1 MFNSTEKLSKEALVK
16 ALCFLITAI
25 ALSLSELTKNL
36 AIALRIIPY
45 SL

>member
-1 MFNSTEKLSKEALVK
+1 VFNSTEKCSKKALVK
-16 ALCFLITAI
+16 ASCFLVKAI
-25 ALSLSELTKNL
+25 ALSFSELTKNL

>member
-1 MFNSTEKLSKEALVK
+1 MFNSTEKRSKEALVK

-36 AIALRIIPY
+36 AIAFHVLTI
-45 SL
+45 S